1 VDQDHCPLRL
11 HLFRVQVHAL
21 VTTQALRGDVGE
33 RSIVSLRTCLRSELV
48 VLFAPMAL
56 EGLLKRQYT
65 IKQALISGI
74 LASVASIGMLVLSC
88 S

>member
-1 VDQDHCPLRL
+1 
-11 HLFRVQVHAL
+11 
-21 VTTQALRGDVGE
+21 
-33 RSIVSLRTCLRSELV
+33 
-48 VLFAPMAL
+48 MAL